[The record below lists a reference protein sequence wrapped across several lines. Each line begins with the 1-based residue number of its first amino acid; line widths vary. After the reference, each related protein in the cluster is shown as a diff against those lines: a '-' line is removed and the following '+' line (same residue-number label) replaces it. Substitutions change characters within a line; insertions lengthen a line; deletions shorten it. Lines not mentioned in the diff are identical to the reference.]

1 MKNRIALFASLCAL
15 FCLIFASAD
24 VIGCARSA
32 LRLCAELILPSLF
45 PFFVL
50 SILLSKLGLPALLGR
65 LLSPAAARL
74 FGVSGAGVSAR
85 FIGLCGGYPMG
96 AAYIAEMYGDGSIGR
111 EEAERLLGFCNNS
124 GPAFIVGAVGAGVFG
139 SAAVGLLLYAVHIS
153 AAVITGLLLPKK
165 RVSAAAPAPRAKP
178 LPFSAALPQAVRQ
191 AVSSVL
197 AVCGF
202 VVCFTVLA
210 GLLDARGYFSLL
222 SGTISAALGTEL
234 HFSRALLTG
243 ILELGSGVGAMRG
256 LSASPANLALAAG
269 MLGWGGISVQFQTM
283 ALLCDTEIKSSLHL
297 AGRTMSAFIS
307 AVLAYFSACVF
318 SIFP

>member
-24 VIGCARSA
+24 VIDCARSA

-74 FGVSGAGVSAR
+74 FGVSGAGVSAL

-210 GLLDARGYFSLL
+210 GLLDARGPFSPADRH
-222 SGTISAALGTEL
+222 SGAGQRRGGHARPVRLPRKSGPCGGDAGLGRRFRAVSDHGPPLRHGDKKLPAPCREDNERL
-234 HFSRALLTG
+234 HLGCSGLFFRLCIFPLPLMRVFHTG
-243 ILELGSGVGAMRG
+243 I
-256 LSASPANLALAAG
+256 
-269 MLGWGGISVQFQTM
+269 
-283 ALLCDTEIKSSLHL
+283 
-297 AGRTMSAFIS
+297 
-307 AVLAYFSACVF
+307 
-318 SIFP
+318 

>member
-50 SILLSKLGLPALLGR
+50 SILLCKLGLPALLGR

-74 FGVSGAGVSAR
+74 FGVSGAGVSAL

-124 GPAFIVGAVGAGVFG
+124 GPAFIVG
-139 SAAVGLLLYAVHIS
+139 GLLLYAVHIS
-153 AAVITGLLLPKK
+153 AAVITGLLLPRK

-210 GLLDARGYFSLL
+210 GLLDARG
-222 SGTISAALGTEL
+222 
-234 HFSRALLTG
+234 
-243 ILELGSGVGAMRG
+243 
-256 LSASPANLALAAG
+256 
-269 MLGWGGISVQFQTM
+269 
-283 ALLCDTEIKSSLHL
+283 
-297 AGRTMSAFIS
+297 
-307 AVLAYFSACVF
+307 
-318 SIFP
+318 

>member
-1 MKNRIALFASLCAL
+1 MKNRIAVFASLCAL

-24 VIGCARSA
+24 VIDCARSA

-50 SILLSKLGLPALLGR
+50 SILLSKLGLPAMLGKLLA
-65 LLSPAAARL
+65 PAASRL
-74 FGVSGAGVSAR
+74 FGVSGTGASAL

-96 AAYIAEMYGDGSIGR
+96 AAYIVEMVTNGSIGKD
-111 EEAERLLGFCNNS
+111 EAERLLGFCNNS
-124 GPAFIVGAVGAGVFG
+124 GPAFIVGAVGAGIFG
-139 SAAVGLLLYAVHIS
+139 SPGVGLALYGVHIL
-153 AAVITGLLLPKK
+153 AAVITGLLLRKK
-165 RVSAAAPAPRAKP
+165 GFSASAPPPIKP

-191 AVSSVL
+191 AVSSAL

-210 GLLDARGYFSLL
+210 GLMDACGYFSLL
-222 SGTISAALGTEL
+222 SGLLSQLLGIEL

-256 LSASPANLALAAG
+256 LAVTPANLSLAAG
-269 MLGWGGISVQFQTM
+269 MLGWGGISVHFQTM
-283 ALLCDTEIKSSLHL
+283 SLLCDTELKSTLHF
-297 AGRTMSAFIS
+297 AGRLISS
-307 AVLAYFSACVF
+307 AVSALLAYFMSTTF
-318 SIFP
+318 LLFP

>member
-24 VIGCARSA
+24 VIDCARSA

-50 SILLSKLGLPALLGR
+50 SILLNKLGLPAMLGR
-65 LLSPAAARL
+65 LLSPAAAKL
-74 FGVSGAGVSAR
+74 FGVSGAGASAL

-96 AAYIAEMYGDGSIGR
+96 AAYIVEMYGDGSIGKD
-111 EEAERLLGFCNNS
+111 EAQRLLGFCNNS

-139 SAAVGLLLYAVHIS
+139 SATVGLLLYAVHIS
-153 AAVITGLLLPKK
+153 AAVITGLLFRKK
-165 RVSAAAPAPRAKP
+165 SFSAAPPPQVKP
-178 LPFSAALPQAVRQ
+178 LPFSSALSQAVRQ
-191 AVSSVL
+191 AVSSAL

-202 VVCFTVLA
+202 VLCFTVLA

-222 SGTISAALGTEL
+222 SGILSTVLGSEL

-256 LSASPANLALAAG
+256 LSPSPASLALAAG
-269 MLGWGGISVQFQTM
+269 LLGWGGISVQFQTM
-283 ALLCDTEIKSSLHL
+283 ALLCDTDIKSSLHL
-297 AGRTMSAFIS
+297 AGRIMSAVIS
-307 AVLAYFSACVF
+307 AILTYSATVIV
-318 SIFP
+318 SLIR

>member
-1 MKNRIALFASLCAL
+1 MKNRIAVFASLCAL
-15 FCLIFASAD
+15 FCLIFASAQ
-24 VIGCARSA
+24 VIDSARCA

-50 SILLSKLGLPALLGR
+50 SLLLSKLGLPAMLGR

-74 FGVSGAGVSAR
+74 FGVSGTGASAL

-96 AAYIAEMYGDGSIGR
+96 AAYIVEMYGNGSIGR

-139 SAAVGLLLYAVHIS
+139 SASAGLLLYAVHIT
-153 AAVITGLLLPKK
+153 AAVLAGLLLRKK
-165 RVSAAAPAPRAKP
+165 SFSPSPPPPVKP

-202 VVCFTVLA
+202 VVCFTILA
-210 GLLDARGYFSLL
+210 GLMDACGYFSLL
-222 SGTISAALGTEL
+222 SGLLSQLLGTEL

-256 LSASPANLALAAG
+256 LSASPASLALAAG

-283 ALLCDTEIKSSLHL
+283 ALLCDTDIKSALHI
-297 AGRTMSAFIS
+297 AGRLLSAVIS
-307 AVLAYFSACVF
+307 ALLTYFLSAAF
-318 SIFP
+318 L